1 MELQKLLSKARRA
14 AEDYNMIEE
23 GDKIAV
29 GLSGGKDSV
38 TLLQILATMRRFYPK
53 KYEVV
58 AISVDMGLGL
68 DEKEVEAVKELC
80 KELDVEYIVEPT
92 HIGEIVFD
100 IRKEAN
106 PCSLCANMRRGALNN
121 TAVKH
126 GCNKVALGHHAD
138 DLIETLFLS
147 LFYESRISTFS
158 PVTKLERKNITV
170 IRPMIYIREKEIAAF
185 AKDKPII
192 HNPCPANKHTK
203 RQYVKDLLKSLE
215 KDNKKI
221 KENVL
226 GAITHPERNGLFDS
240 IEKTEE

>member
-80 KELDVEYIVEPT
+80 KELDVEYIV
-92 HIGEIVFD
+92 
-100 IRKEAN
+100 
-106 PCSLCANMRRGALNN
+106 
-121 TAVKH
+121 
-126 GCNKVALGHHAD
+126 
-138 DLIETLFLS
+138 
-147 LFYESRISTFS
+147 
-158 PVTKLERKNITV
+158 
-170 IRPMIYIREKEIAAF
+170 
-185 AKDKPII
+185 
-192 HNPCPANKHTK
+192 
-203 RQYVKDLLKSLE
+203 
-215 KDNKKI
+215 
-221 KENVL
+221 
-226 GAITHPERNGLFDS
+226 
-240 IEKTEE
+240 